1 MEDNTNVEVQIGM
14 EILKHPAEE
23 GLYILNFRQ
32 NGENWSDPMDFTYA
46 MDELVSLFGNFADE

>member
-14 EILKHPAEE
+14 EVLKHPTEE
-23 GLYILNFRQ
+23 SLYILNFRQ
-32 NGENWSDPMDFTYA
+32 NGENWSDPMDFTSA

>member
-14 EILKHPAEE
+14 EILKHPTEE

-32 NGENWSDPMDFTYA
+32 NGENWSDPMDFTCA